1 MRTVR
6 ANFVCQLVGC
16 PTPYLAL
23 HREFFLSGCLNFKS
37 LYLPDYSDPLPSA
50 AAVESNLKYT
60 SISKGASGQVVVSE
74 TVGSAKLLDV
84 PAFSFAK
91 KIINKEY
98 FET

>member
-1 MRTVR
+1 
-6 ANFVCQLVGC
+6 
-16 PTPYLAL
+16 
-23 HREFFLSGCLNFKS
+23 
-37 LYLPDYSDPLPSA
+37 
-50 AAVESNLKYT
+50 VESNLKYT

-74 TVGSAKLLDV
+74 TVGAAKLLDV